1 MKIENSSAISEINF
15 GKDHGIIGITFR
27 QGKEYDFTTDY
38 ADEVKAD
45 IESAVANGES
55 GACSCG
61 GNFDGEKTFCPI
73 FFGCVIA

>member
-27 QGKEYDFTTDY
+27 QGKEDDFTTGSV
-38 ADEVKAD
+38 DEVRAD

-55 GACSCG
+55 VGSL
-61 GNFDGEKTFCPI
+61 
-73 FFGCVIA
+73 IADLRREGTLTAVTTA

>member
-27 QGKEYDFTTDY
+27 QGKEYDFTTDS
-38 ADEVKAD
+38 ADEVRAD

-55 GACSCG
+55 VGSL
-61 GNFDGEKTFCPI
+61 
-73 FFGCVIA
+73 IADLRREGTLTAATTA

>member
-27 QGKEYDFTTDY
+27 QGKEYYFTTDS

-45 IESAVANGES
+45 IESAVANGDS
-55 GACSCG
+55 VGSL
-61 GNFDGEKTFCPI
+61 
-73 FFGCVIA
+73 IADLRREGTLTAVTTA

>member
-45 IESAVANGES
+45 IGSAVANGDS
-55 GACSCG
+55 VGSL
-61 GNFDGEKTFCPI
+61 
-73 FFGCVIA
+73 IADLRREGTLTAVTTA

>member
-27 QGKEYDFTTDY
+27 QGEEYDFTTDV
-38 ADEVKAD
+38 ADEVRAD

-55 GACSCG
+55 VGSL
-61 GNFDGEKTFCPI
+61 
-73 FFGCVIA
+73 IADLRREGTLTAVTTA

>member
-15 GKDHGIIGITFR
+15 RKDHGIIGITFC

-45 IESAVANGES
+45 IESAVANGDS
-55 GACSCG
+55 VGSL
-61 GNFDGEKTFCPI
+61 
-73 FFGCVIA
+73 IADLRREGTPTAVTTA

>member
-27 QGKEYDFTTDY
+27 QGKEYDFTIDY

-45 IESAVANGES
+45 IESAVANGDS
-55 GACSCG
+55 VGSL
-61 GNFDGEKTFCPI
+61 
-73 FFGCVIA
+73 IADLRREGTLTAVTTA

>member
-55 GACSCG
+55 VGSL
-61 GNFDGEKTFCPI
+61 
-73 FFGCVIA
+73 IADLRREGTLTGVTTA

>member
-27 QGKEYDFTTDY
+27 QGKEYDFSTDY

-45 IESAVANGES
+45 IESAVANGDS
-55 GACSCG
+55 VGSL
-61 GNFDGEKTFCPI
+61 
-73 FFGCVIA
+73 IADLRKEGTLTAVTTA

>member
-45 IESAVANGES
+45 VETAVANGES
-55 GACSCG
+55 IGLLFNELKREGTLTAV
-61 GNFDGEKTFCPI
+61 TT
-73 FFGCVIA
+73 A

>member
-45 IESAVANGES
+45 IESAVANLS
-55 GACSCG
+55 L
-61 GNFDGEKTFCPI
+61 I
-73 FFGCVIA
+73 HI